1 MYIKASIGKER
12 GFDNLFWWSGAKV
25 SFENCPKKEYL
36 FDLVTYS
43 YTNDPMSLLLT
54 ARKLDPRIKTEVSTD
69 IKAPHINPLKTG
81 PDVIEEALY
90 ILNKD
95 REIFIEKEM
104 RESEPET
111 SEKTVERP
119 RGLMRLF
126 RRQQILYLRRREIQR
141 DILRGLVNE
150 MLKSLC
156 IKDPTAR
163 PKIIFYSPLFFL
175 VNIDFDKRLFYIF
188 LGKKIVRS
196 RSHEKYVF
204 NNQVL
209 IKNLNDLKRLWRG

>member
-81 PDVIEEALY
+81 PDVIEE
-90 ILNKD
+90 
-95 REIFIEKEM
+95 EM